1 MNEEG
6 ISPKEMEAFTI
17 APLYLSAGTMICLH
31 VSRIPFLGSSD
42 GKCQVQANS
51 IVTPAGCVSL

>member
-1 MNEEG
+1 
-6 ISPKEMEAFTI
+6 MEAFTV
-17 APLYLSAGTMICLH
+17 APLYLSAGTVICLH
-31 VSRIPFLGSSD
+31 VSLIPFLGSSD